1 MCGRLVGGPAL
12 QLWRSILF
20 GSAGAL
26 VGCIGLWVAKAGAT
40 DNEGPPTA
48 AVCDSVPVP
57 ENVPALILRREPLQ
71 DDATGDREESPP
83 AAGSGT
89 SSNSS
94 AGLFE
99 EPGATEAGGVK
110 VDLQGR
116 FRTSLVLERK
126 ADGTTIQ
133 RCISNL
139 PGAASGD
146 H

>member
-1 MCGRLVGGPAL
+1 MCWRIAGGPAL

-20 GSAGAL
+20 GLVGAL
-26 VGCIGLWVAKAGAT
+26 VGNVGLSVARVGAS
-40 DNEGPPTA
+40 DNSVPPTSA
-48 AVCDSVPVP
+48 ACDPSPIS
-57 ENVPALILRREPLQ
+57 ENAPALILRREPLQ
-71 DDATGDREESPP
+71 DDEAGDREGSPP
-83 AAGSGT
+83 AIGSGT

-116 FRTSLVLERK
+116 FRTSLVLERRT
-126 ADGTTIQ
+126 DGTTIQ